1 MDKNKR
7 KQINHIC
14 ERDIWFIVGT
24 KSTCLIL
31 LWKDIHFNLKNLIWT
46 CKERQVYKLKS
57 ELRTRSEDA
66 DDEVDNFNGLRTL
79 VLFYWKIFFKY

>member
-1 MDKNKR
+1 M
-7 KQINHIC
+7 
-14 ERDIWFIVGT
+14 
-24 KSTCLIL
+24 
-31 LWKDIHFNLKNLIWT
+31 

-79 VLFYWKIFFKY
+79 VLFY